1 MVAKLP
7 FRNSAFSNAKWPW
20 WLTFEHLRGI
30 AYVKRYNMAYI
41 HSGKTKDADATK
53 MAQKYR
59 DLYQPSGGGSGWV
72 ALCLRRMVSSIPCS
86 AFNSSPL
93 SCGPLST
100 TVLLSTVIVL
110 LRTTRKLNWKYSF
123 LMLSLIYFLS
133 HDDRKL
139 FSMCIFIISCW
150 GNNDTK

>member
-7 FRNSAFSNAKWPW
+7 LWNSPFSNAKWPW

-100 TVLLSTVIVL
+100 TVLLSTVMVL